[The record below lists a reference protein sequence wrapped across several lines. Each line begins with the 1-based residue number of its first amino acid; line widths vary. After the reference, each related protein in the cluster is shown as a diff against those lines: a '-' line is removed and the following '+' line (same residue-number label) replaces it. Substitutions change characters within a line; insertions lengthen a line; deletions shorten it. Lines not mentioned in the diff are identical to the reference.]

1 MAKKNGRPA
10 PSGGSDS
17 ELVMVAL
24 GGLGE
29 IGMNVYLYGVG
40 PVRSRQWLMVDLG
53 ITFPHE
59 AEPGVDVVL
68 PDLSFIESRR
78 ERLAGIVL
86 THAHEDHIGAV
97 VDLWQRLRAPVYATP
112 FTAGML
118 GSKLAEFGG
127 AAKLPLTTVELGGR
141 IAVGPFD
148 VEFVTM
154 AHSIPEPS
162 GLAIRTSHGLLFHS
176 GDWKLDPTP
185 LVGAPSDEA
194 KLKALGEEG
203 VDVLVCDSTN
213 AFREGRSPSEAD
225 VARSIAQIVKAAKR
239 RVAVT
244 TFASNVAR
252 IKAVADAARAAGREL
267 VVCGRAMHRVIQVA
281 IDTGYLPAGFRWLDQ
296 EQFTYL
302 QPDKVLVLCTGSQGE
317 PRAAI
322 ARISEDEHPD
332 VVLGKGDCVIFSS
345 RTIPGNEKSVGRVQ
359 NNLARLGCEVVTD
372 TDALVHVTGHPR
384 RDELRQVYGWL
395 KPKVAIPMHG
405 EIRHLVEHAKLAREC
420 GVPDVKAVVNG
431 DIVRLAPGPAL
442 IVDEAPVGRQFRDG
456 RLIVGDSDGP
466 VRERRKLSFV
476 GIVAVSLVVNRRGE
490 MMGEPQAE
498 LDGVPDSGI
507 DGYPMQDRVLDAIS
521 GCLKSMPVAKRRE
534 TEILREAVRRSVRSA
549 VDEVWGKKPIVK
561 VLITVVD
568 ARG

>member
-10 PSGGSDS
+10 PSSGSES
-17 ELVMVAL
+17 ELVLLAL

-40 PVRSRQWLMVDLG
+40 PAKSRQWLMVDLG
-53 ITFPHE
+53 ITFPGE
-59 AEPGVDVVL
+59 GEPGVDVVL
-68 PDLSFIESRR
+68 PDLSFIESQRD
-78 ERLAGIVL
+78 RLAGIVL

-97 VDLWQRLRAPVYATP
+97 VDLWPRLRAPIYATP

-127 AAKLPLTTVELGGR
+127 TAKMPLTTVELGGR
-141 IAVGPFD
+141 IKVGPFD

-162 GLAIRTSHGLLFHS
+162 GLAIRTPHGLVFHS

-194 KLKALGEEG
+194 RLKALGEEG

-225 VARSIAQIVKAAKR
+225 VARSVTQIVKAAKR

-252 IKAVADAARAAGREL
+252 IKTVADAARAAGREL

-281 IDTGYLPAGFRWLDQ
+281 IDTGYLPSGLRWLDQ

-345 RTIPGNEKSVGRVQ
+345 RTIPGNEKAVGRVQ
-359 NNLARLGCEVVTD
+359 NNLARLGCQVVTD
-372 TDALVHVTGHPR
+372 NDALVHVTGHPR

-395 KPKVAIPMHG
+395 KPKIAIPMHG

-431 DIVRLAPGPAL
+431 DIVRIAPGPAL

-456 RLIVGDSDGP
+456 RLIVGDGDGP

-490 MMGEPQAE
+490 VMGEPQAE
-498 LDGVPDSGI
+498 LDGVPESGI